1 MPGERSC
8 RPGSPKRY
16 PGSGFGPVRL
26 GKKPCHLRGNEGDT
40 RTRYSISATT
50 RQKRSNE
57 RDGIDYHFV
66 SMSRF
71 QDMIRQDDLLEYAE
85 VYGNFYGTPRKPI
98 EDILAAGEDVILD
111 LDVQG
116 ALQIRQRCLDAV
128 LVFLLPPSI
137 AELERRIRSRGTDD
151 EETIQRRMNSA
162 LREISALSQYT
173 YMIVNDEL
181 EDAVRSLVAIIEA
194 ERCRTSRFV
203 STSSDEVRSQSDCR

>member
-1 MPGERSC
+1 MVSGPS
-8 RPGSPKRY
+8 
-16 PGSGFGPVRL
+16 GSGKNRVISEAM
-26 GKKPCHLRGNEGDT
+26 KEIRGL
-40 RTRYSISATT
+40 RYSISATT

-85 VYGNFYGTPRKPI
+85 VYGNFYGTPREPI

>member
-1 MPGERSC
+1 VVSGPS
-8 RPGSPKRY
+8 
-16 PGSGFGPVRL
+16 GSGKNRVISEAM
-26 GKKPCHLRGNEGDT
+26 KEIRGL
-40 RTRYSISATT
+40 RYSISATT

>member
-1 MPGERSC
+1 MVSGPS
-8 RPGSPKRY
+8 
-16 PGSGFGPVRL
+16 GSGKNRVISEAM
-26 GKKPCHLRGNEGDT
+26 KEIRGL
-40 RTRYSISATT
+40 RYSISATT

>member
-1 MPGERSC
+1 VVSGPS
-8 RPGSPKRY
+8 
-16 PGSGFGPVRL
+16 GSGKNRVISEAM
-26 GKKPCHLRGNEGDT
+26 KEIRGL
-40 RTRYSISATT
+40 RYSISATT

-85 VYGNFYGTPRKPI
+85 VYGNFYGTPREPI

>member
-1 MPGERSC
+1 
-8 RPGSPKRY
+8 
-16 PGSGFGPVRL
+16 
-26 GKKPCHLRGNEGDT
+26 
-40 RTRYSISATT
+40 
-50 RQKRSNE
+50 
-57 RDGIDYHFV
+57 
-66 SMSRF
+66 MSRF